1 MNEPLIVLEAR
12 YNKRN
17 SSRCELYPDRVV
29 LSTQCTGGLVP
40 VYGNRT
46 RTIPLTEITKVVISN
61 GGTGFFVHHPNA
73 IHFMTRDSQ
82 RTLDELFRD
91 ARVTS
96 ADYIDEGV
104 QQFCPQSA
112 ADLTEKIGLASQI
125 KAYIED
131 AQRQAPL

>member
-1 MNEPLIVLEAR
+1 MNEPLIVLDAR

-17 SSRCELYPDRVV
+17 TSRCELYQDRVV
-29 LSTQCTGGLVP
+29 LSTSCTGGLMP
-40 VYGNRT
+40 IYGNKT
-46 RTIPLTEITKVVISN
+46 RTIPIDDITQVVISN
-61 GGTGFFVHHPNA
+61 GGMGFFVHHPNA
-73 IHFMTRDSQ
+73 IHFMTRESR

-91 ARVTS
+91 RRFGS

-125 KAYIED
+125 KDYIEK
-131 AQRQAPL
+131 AKTQRE

>member
-1 MNEPLIVLEAR
+1 MSEPLIVLEAR

-17 SSRCELYPDRVV
+17 TSRCELYPDRVV
-29 LSTQCTGGLVP
+29 LSTSCTGGFVP
-40 VYGNRT
+40 VYGNKT
-46 RTIPLTEITKVVISN
+46 RTIPIADITRVVISN

-73 IHFMTRDSQ
+73 IHFMTRESR

-91 ARVTS
+91 QRFSS

-125 KAYIED
+125 KAYIES
-131 AQRQAPL
+131 AQANEG

>member
-1 MNEPLIVLEAR
+1 MNEPLIVLDAR

-17 SSRCELYPDRVV
+17 TSRCELYQDRVV
-29 LSTQCTGGLVP
+29 LSTRCTGGLMP
-40 VYGNRT
+40 IYGNKT
-46 RTIPLTEITKVVISN
+46 RTIPIDDITQVVISN
-61 GGTGFFVHHPNA
+61 GGMGFFVHHPNA
-73 IHFMTRDSQ
+73 IHFMTRESR

-91 ARVTS
+91 RRFGS

-125 KAYIED
+125 KDYIEK
-131 AQRQAPL
+131 AKTQRE

>member
-1 MNEPLIVLEAR
+1 MSEPLIVLEAR

-17 SSRCELYPDRVV
+17 TSKCELYPDRVV
-29 LSTQCTGGLVP
+29 LSTQCAGGLVP
-40 VYGNRT
+40 VYGNKT
-46 RTIPLTEITKVVISN
+46 RTIRIADITQVVISN

-73 IHFMTRDSQ
+73 IHFMTKESQ

-91 ARVTS
+91 QRFPS
-96 ADYIDEGV
+96 ANYIDEGV

-125 KAYIED
+125 KAYIENE
-131 AQRQAPL
+131 QAKNE